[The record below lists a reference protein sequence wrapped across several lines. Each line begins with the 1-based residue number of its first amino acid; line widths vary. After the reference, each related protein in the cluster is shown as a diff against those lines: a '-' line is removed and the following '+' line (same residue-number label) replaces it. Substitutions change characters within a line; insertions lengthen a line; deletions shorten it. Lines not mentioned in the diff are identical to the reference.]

1 MNETQK
7 VAESEA
13 VTNNEWIPREEV
25 TNKAVVE
32 NDVDEDNEE
41 QIEEKE
47 GDLRRKLKWSK
58 RAAAALSLQLIEDEE
73 VRRAK
78 TMTAIA
84 EREKLAAEKAASIGA
99 ASRFPFSSKLRA
111 RVEQA
116 TAQASSQKS
125 SPNKAADKLSAKYAS
140 MSPEQRAFSILLDLG
155 IIQEHQ
161 DPDNPLYDTTHDD
174 DYCL

>member
-1 MNETQK
+1 M
-7 VAESEA
+7 
-13 VTNNEWIPREEV
+13 IPREEV
-25 TNKAVVE
+25 TNKAVTEKVI
-32 NDVDEDNEE
+32 DEGKEE
-41 QIEEKE
+41 QIEEE
-47 GDLRRKLKWSK
+47 GDLRKKLKWNN

-73 VRRAK
+73 VKRAK
-78 TMTAIA
+78 TMTAIS
-84 EREKLAAEKAASIGA
+84 EREKLAAEKAARIGA

-116 TAQASSQKS
+116 TAQASPQKL
-125 SPNKAADKLSAKYAS
+125 SPNKTVDKLTAKYAS

-161 DPDNPLYDTTHDD
+161 DPDDPQYDTTHDD